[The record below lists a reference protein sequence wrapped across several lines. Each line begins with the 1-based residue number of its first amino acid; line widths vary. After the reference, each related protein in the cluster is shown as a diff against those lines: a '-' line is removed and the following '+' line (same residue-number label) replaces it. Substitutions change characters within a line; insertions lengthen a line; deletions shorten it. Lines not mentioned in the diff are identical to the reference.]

1 MPKDPSLYL
10 RQLEVGPMEN
20 FIYLIGDRAS
30 GECVMVDPAWDVDSV
45 LKVAEADD
53 MKVTGGMVTHTHYDH
68 CNGAE
73 ALLSKI
79 KGKLHVHVKEAG
91 FLKGMRSDIALVES
105 GDKLQIGRYTI
116 TFIHT
121 PGHTPGSQCFM
132 VEDHLVSGDTLFI
145 NACGRC
151 DLPGG
156 NAAQMYESL
165 QTLSNLPEH
174 TILLPGHNY
183 DKEPTST
190 IGKEK
195 RENPYYQAGSLEDFL
210 SERMG

>member
-1 MPKDPSLYL
+1 MPENAGLYL

-30 GECVMVDPAWDVDSV
+30 GDCVMVDPAWDVDAV
-45 LKVAEADD
+45 LKIAAADD
-53 MKVTGGMVTHTHYDH
+53 MKVTAGLVTHTHYDH

-73 ALLSKI
+73 NLLRQI
-79 KGKLHVHVKEAG
+79 KGKLYVHKTEAG
-91 FLKGMRSDIALVES
+91 FMKGMRPEIAPVES
-105 GDKLQIGRYTI
+105 GDKLKVGRFTI

-156 NAAQMYESL
+156 DAVKMYESL
-165 QTLSNLPEH
+165 QMLAKLPER

-183 DKEPTST
+183 DRDRTST
-190 IGKEK
+190 LGKEK
-195 RENPYYQAGSLEDFL
+195 RENPYYQVRSLEDFL
-210 SERMG
+210 ANRM